1 MREGGRERKMWSAG
15 ERGGEEEIEMVCLVD
30 DSVRERSEEGGRAGR
45 KCEVDA
51 CGIRREE
58 MSLRMRMRVTGT
70 KWTTTETCSFNCLQS
85 PSAPSLSSSCFLFF
99 FYSHLSQ
106 GLVSEV

>member
-1 MREGGRERKMWSAG
+1 MWSAG

-30 DSVRERSEEGGRAGR
+30 DSVRERSEEGGRGRNVRAGR